1 VGTKWGLGD
10 PCGRG
15 RHVAFLYA
23 NSDAYPDLFV
33 GNEVPRDVPDRCD
46 DPASGL
52 PNEESKLFINMKGT
66 GFHYAPR
73 FFRFGSGPGQRCAE
87 VLDYDGDGDDDLLA
101 CRLKSQPP
109 RLYRNNAGTGF
120 TEVSAAVGLTTAVS
134 DMVVADYDRDGDS
147 DVVTSAPTG
156 FSYRLNNGGTF
167 GARTGILPVTSG
179 EGRSVAVGDADDDGD
194 LDVYAMISGSTSNPN
209 DVLLLRTGRTY
220 TRVTMPPATGY
231 ADEVIALHPFGAAA
245 GTSFLVLN
253 GADYGDAPGPVQL
266 IEASP

>member
-1 VGTKWGLGD
+1 
-10 PCGRG
+10 
-15 RHVAFLYA
+15 
-23 NSDAYPDLFV
+23 
-33 GNEVPRDVPDRCD
+33 
-46 DPASGL
+46 
-52 PNEESKLFINMKGT
+52 
-66 GFHYAPR
+66 
-73 FFRFGSGPGQRCAE
+73 
-87 VLDYDGDGDDDLLA
+87 
-101 CRLKSQPP
+101 
-109 RLYRNNAGTGF
+109 
-120 TEVSAAVGLTTAVS
+120 
-134 DMVVADYDRDGDS
+134 MVVADYDRDGDS